1 MVATVLPEDAEDKT
15 VTFSTADKAIAT
27 VDTSGKVVGV
37 KAGTVKITATTS
49 NGLKDEC
56 TVTVTNPVVK
66 VTGVTIAPKTA
77 SVEVGSTT
85 SLTAT
90 VAPTNATDKTVT
102 FSSSDDE
109 LATVDTGGVVTGV
122 KATEPDT
129 PVIITVTTKDG
140 SKTDTCEVTVTSAV

>member
-1 MVATVLPEDAEDKT
+1 MVATVLPENAEDKT
-15 VTFSTADKAIAT
+15 VTFSTADKEIAT
-27 VDTSGKVVGV
+27 VDASGKVVGV

-85 SLTAT
+85 PLTAT

-109 LATVDTGGVVTGV
+109 LATVDTSGVVTGV

-129 PVIITVTTKDG
+129 PVIITVTTNDG
-140 SKTDTCEVTVTSAV
+140 NQTDTCAVTVTTS